1 MDIIVLFLLGF
12 ILGLF
17 WAFLGEKLP
26 SRIPEVVL
34 KPDNSWILNLFIGV
48 MSGLI
53 LVISNYN
60 YGVSYEFFLSLI
72 IMSLV
77 IVIFVSDFKYLIILD
92 SPLIISGII
101 VLILK
106 YYYFGIK
113 SMFISIISGVVLFIV
128 MLLIGKIGKLL
139 FKKEA
144 LGGGDIKLSIVIG
157 LILDVKLGLIA
168 VIISSLLAM
177 PYALGSLMLKKDKE
191 VPFGPFLVGS
201 LALIFIF
208 IEKFNNL
215 INVLI

>member
-53 LVISNYN
+53 LVISHYN

-215 INVLI
+215 LNMLI

>member
-1 MDIIVLFLLGF
+1 MIIVLFLLGF

-26 SRIPEVVL
+26 THIPEIIP

-53 LVISNYN
+53 LLISHYN
-60 YGVSYEFFLSLI
+60 YGLSYEFYLSLI

-92 SPLIISGII
+92 SPLIISGIL

-106 YYYFGIK
+106 YYYFGFKTMI
-113 SMFISIISGVVLFIV
+113 ISIISGIVLFIV

-208 IEKFNNL
+208 IDKFMNL
-215 INVLI
+215 INVLT

>member
-53 LVISNYN
+53 LLISHYN

-92 SPLIISGII
+92 SPLIISGIT